1 VVTVRRALQLSLN
14 VPAVAVLNKIGV
26 SRLGARLSQAGA
38 ALVLPKGSSAWQQA
52 ANWRQACR
60 AIAQIDTIFKVV
72 G

>member
-26 SRLGARLSQAGA
+26 SRLGSRLSQAGA
-38 ALVLPKGSSAWQQA
+38 ALVLPKDAARWPWGSVAWA
-52 ANWRQACR
+52 S
-60 AIAQIDTIFKVV
+60 